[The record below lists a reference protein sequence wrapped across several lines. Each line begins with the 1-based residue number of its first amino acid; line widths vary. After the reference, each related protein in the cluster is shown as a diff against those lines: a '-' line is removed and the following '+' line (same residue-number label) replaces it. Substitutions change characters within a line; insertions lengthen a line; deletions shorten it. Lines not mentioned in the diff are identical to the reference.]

1 MDKSQGYWE
10 KQTSSRHRFGDD
22 EYFQSKAREH
32 ASLMVDEHK
41 STGCIDLGCGAGELL
56 KYLSEEVKVDLGLD
70 YSDSMLDM
78 AQKRLA
84 GKNINLVKAD
94 LFDFLP
100 DQKQKVWITCG
111 AINQYLDI
119 ERQREFLNLFAK
131 HHSAEALYLFDCVD
145 PIRYSLLNSGIGI
158 GYIDKDNPSVRG
170 SNAIK
175 TLLRPPR
182 RTRSII
188 PMLKTRWKSI
198 KTLLKLPQRR
208 RLRFITGVCQKI
220 GGPGMGYGFLPKF
233 WIDECNK
240 RDLRL
245 QIVSSRFY
253 EYRYHVIINK
263 KQNQLGSNLHISINN
278 V

>member
-1 MDKSQGYWE
+1 MNKSQGYWE
-10 KQTSSRHRFGDD
+10 KQTSSGQRFGDD
-22 EYFQSKAREH
+22 EFYQSKAREH

-41 STGCIDLGCGAGELL
+41 SAGCIDLGCGAGELL

-70 YSDSMLDM
+70 YSDTMLDM
-78 AQKRLA
+78 AKKRLA
-84 GKNINLVKAD
+84 GNNINLVKAD

-111 AINQYLDI
+111 AINQYLGI

-145 PIRYSLLNSGIGI
+145 PIRYSLLASGIGI
-158 GYIDKDNPSVRG
+158 GYIDNPSLRG

-175 TLLRPPR
+175 TLLRP
-182 RTRSII
+182 
-188 PMLKTRWKSI
+188 L
-198 KTLLKLPQRR
+198 RR
-208 RLRFITGVCQKI
+208 RILRFITGISLAIGVKSGVCQKI

-245 QIVSSRFY
+245 QIFSSRFY

-263 KQNQLGSNLHISINN
+263 N
-278 V
+278 